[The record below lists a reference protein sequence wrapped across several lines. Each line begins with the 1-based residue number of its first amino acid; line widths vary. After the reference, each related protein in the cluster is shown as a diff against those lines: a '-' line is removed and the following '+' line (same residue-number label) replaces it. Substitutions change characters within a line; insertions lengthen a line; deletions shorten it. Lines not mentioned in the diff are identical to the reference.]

1 MLFFILMSRNVCK
14 LVVAFDLHQKRY
26 KYELLPSIMSAPNN
40 MKERLINLLWL
51 LIEQGGRVLS
61 TFLITILI
69 VNHSG
74 AEKYGGFALSL
85 AIFTALGAIVAL
97 GMDAILF
104 KRFISNENNETELI
118 ETSCFLRLI
127 LAVTVVISVSLLN
140 IYTDVLFV
148 EILNVLV
155 IGFLFDS
162 FLSFKDYFAANLRNK
177 FYTYSTLL
185 SLLLQLL
192 LTYVLVEQSV
202 DVFYFSFAYLLAKV
216 IQAVSLYAFYF
227 NEKHTAIR
235 PRLNKKLAKDLL
247 KSSFPMM
254 LAASIGLLYSLQD
267 QFFIKYLLNEH
278 ELGIYAV
285 GVKMILVFII
295 LPTLVSNV
303 FYPSL
308 VNKFH
313 QESSKAY
320 TKQLESIYVLFF
332 ILGVG
337 MCILLYSCS
346 ELIIGALFSSEF
358 SGSVDIMKVYSLLL
372 ILSFFQSINN
382 KVLILHGFEK
392 IIFKRALFALA
403 INAVLNFTLIP
414 KYGIIGAAYSTVLS
428 ELFVVLSYAFMPETR
443 FVFINQLKAVLLIN
457 LFKSDLVKNLKA

>member
-1 MLFFILMSRNVCK
+1 
-14 LVVAFDLHQKRY
+14 
-26 KYELLPSIMSAPNN
+26 
-40 MKERLINLLWL
+40 MKERLINLFWL
-51 LIEQGGRVLS
+51 LLEQGGRVLS

-69 VNHSG
+69 VNYAG
-74 AEKYGGFALSL
+74 ADKYGSFTLSL

-104 KRFISNENNETELI
+104 KRFISNENNEIELI

-127 LAVTVVISVSLLN
+127 LAVTVVISVSLIN
-140 IYTDVLFV
+140 IYSDELFI

-162 FLSFKDYFAANLRNK
+162 LLSFKDYFAANLRNK
-177 FYTYSTLL
+177 LYTYSTIL

-192 LTYVLVEQSV
+192 ITYILVEQTV
-202 DVFYFSFAYLLAKV
+202 DIFYFSYAYLLAKV
-216 IQAVSLYAFYF
+216 IQAVSLYAFYY
-227 NEKHTAIR
+227 NDKHIVIR
-235 PRLNKKLAKDLL
+235 PKLNKKLAKDLL

-254 LAASIGLLYSLQD
+254 LAATIGLLYSLQD
-267 QFFIKYLLNEH
+267 QLFIKYLLNEH

-308 VNKFH
+308 VNKF
-313 QESSKAY
+313 QQKESSAY

-332 ILGVG
+332 VLGVG

-346 ELIIGALFSSEF
+346 DLIIQALFSSEF
-358 SGSVDIMKVYSLLL
+358 SRSTDIMKVYSLLL

-382 KVLILHGFEK
+382 KVLILHGLEK
-392 IIFKRALFALA
+392 VIFKRALFALT

-414 KYGIIGAAYSTVLS
+414 KYGIIGAAYSTVIS
-428 ELFVVLSYAFMPETR
+428 ELFVVLSYAFKHETR
-443 FVFINQLKAVLLIN
+443 FIFINQLKAVLLIN
-457 LFKSDLVKNLKA
+457 LFRQDLVKNLKA